1 MKSNDKKLFE
11 AIAGRTME
19 KLKHWE
25 DYKGLR
31 SKIEDFNKLLKL
43 VLSLNKIHSYTAKS
57 IHKFTYLN
65 LLLAGLIT
73 FIGFRTKKPLQRLI
87 EM

>member
-1 MKSNDKKLFE
+1 
-11 AIAGRTME
+11 ME

-31 SKIEDFNKLLKL
+31 SKIEDFNKLLK
-43 VLSLNKIHSYTAKS
+43 VGLSLNKIHSYTAKS
-57 IHKFTYLN
+57 IHKFTYLSV
-65 LLLAGLIT
+65 LLAGLIT
-73 FIGFRTKKPLQRLI
+73 FIGFRTKKPLQRLT

>member
-1 MKSNDKKLFE
+1 MKNDDKKLFE
-11 AIAGRTME
+11 VIAGRTME

-31 SKIEDFNKLLKL
+31 SKIEDFNKLLK
-43 VLSLNKIHSYTAKS
+43 VGLSLNKIHSYTAKS

-65 LLLAGLIT
+65 VFLAGIIT
-73 FIGFRTKKPLQRLI
+73 FIEFRTKKPLQRLT